1 MSPLALW
8 QQFFNLE
15 TTYLP
20 LNPDE
25 LDEICCD
32 SQQRTISHVGVEL
45 DNCRFQSFALQEIR
59 RLAAG
64 PENAKVQLRYNRKSM
79 AHIWVTDP
87 KTGDRIQV
95 PNVDPVTARLSAAQ
109 VAATEKLRRDHKKT
123 NGEIIQFGEALKR
136 LREIGQSLLRANT
149 QGKRRQGYKLLGIT
163 LEAVQPQASRAI
175 PTKTEAT
182 ALPRKKLRKKK
193 TTSPALRRAPTF
205 SVEQPAAD
213 TSDPAP
219 AHVLPPVPAA
229 AAPRDNV
236 VSTPAQ
242 KFAVPMFNVV
252 KRAADRDFFGGKD
265 ADPR

>member
-8 QQFFNLE
+8 QQFFSLE

-45 DNCRFQSFALQEIR
+45 ENCRFQSFALQEIR

-95 PNVDPVTARLSAAQ
+95 PNVDPVTAGLSAAQ
-109 VAATEKLRRDHKKT
+109 VAATEKFRRSHKKT
-123 NGEIIQFGEALKR
+123 SGEIIQFGEALKR

-149 QGKRRQGYKLLGIT
+149 QGKRRQGYKLLGIAP
-163 LEAVQPQASRAI
+163 EAEQPQASQAT
-175 PTKTEAT
+175 PTKTEA
-182 ALPRKKLRKKK
+182 ASLPRKNVRKKRPP
-193 TTSPALRRAPTF
+193 SPALRRVPTA
-205 SVEQPAAD
+205 SIEQPAAD
-213 TSDPAP
+213 TSVPAP
-219 AHVLPPVPAA
+219 ARVLPPVPATA
-229 AAPRDNV
+229 A
-236 VSTPAQ
+236 
-242 KFAVPMFNVV
+242 
-252 KRAADRDFFGGKD
+252 
-265 ADPR
+265 

>member
-1 MSPLALW
+1 MSPLTLW
-8 QQFFNLE
+8 QQFFSLE

-32 SQQRTISHVGVEL
+32 SQQRTISHVGIEL

-59 RLAAG
+59 RMAAG

-95 PNVDPVTARLSAAQ
+95 PNVDPVTAGLSAAQ

-123 NGEIIQFGEALKR
+123 SGEIIQFGEALKR

-149 QGKRRQGYKLLGIT
+149 QGKRRQGYKLLGIIP
-163 LEAVQPQASRAI
+163 EAEQPQASQDSL
-175 PTKTEAT
+175 TKTTAA
-182 ALPRKKLRKKK
+182 ALPRKNLRKKK
-193 TTSPALRRAPTF
+193 TAPPALRRAPTV
-205 SVEQPAAD
+205 SAEQPAVDASAP
-213 TSDPAP
+213 TPAR
-219 AHVLPPVPAA
+219 VFQPVPAA
-229 AAPRDNV
+229 TAPCDNI
-236 VSTPAQ
+236 VSTPVQ

-252 KRAADRDFFGGKD
+252 KRAADRDFFGGKN